1 MDDQTAEPSTP
12 PPLTVRA
19 CFLMSQIIAAMEP
32 ACLKTFKKTRHTL
45 LRWQWDQKPSP
56 NDIPEIMHFIYGT
69 LYLGFV
75 MDPFD
80 PEDYADLKAI
90 NEEPIRMIDD
100 MDLNDLRRYIHT
112 LQRADKWSDG
122 LWSPVL
128 EALASGALQRAGQR
142 LLDAPV
148 SS

>member
-1 MDDQTAEPSTP
+1 MTATDIFRPRLDSMIDLKH
-12 PPLTVRA
+12 PLAVLA
-19 CFLMSQIIAAMEP
+19 CRLP
-32 ACLKTFKKTRHTL
+32 
-45 LRWQWDQKPSP
+45 WDQNESALAPFCERRNRASCIIEG
-56 NDIPEIMHFIYGT
+56 DDW
-69 LYLGFV
+69 FV